1 MRWPQRRMSVLGLF
15 SRLQKAILTQHIH
28 ITIGIGMP
36 KAPIKSQIAC
46 DIIRDLILSGKKRPG
61 EHLTL
66 AELESDMGIGRGP
79 IREALMRLD
88 RSGLV
93 RNLPHRGIVVA
104 LPPSMEEVQHI
115 FEVRRKLEGILCQEA
130 MRHATKTDLRE
141 LEKILASM
149 HDFSKSN
156 FIPLDRKFHTELYAL
171 ARLPYLSQLVEKVL
185 ESVEIY
191 LRAYLPTHRVCVDSL
206 EEHYAMLQAI
216 RENNADSLQAMLT
229 KNLQHGIDTIQ
240 QGYEASLVFSRE

>member
-1 MRWPQRRMSVLGLF
+1 ML
-15 SRLQKAILTQHIH
+15 
-28 ITIGIGMP
+28 

-66 AELESDMGIGRGP
+66 AELEREVGIGRGP
-79 IREALMRLD
+79 IREAFMRLD

-104 LPPSMEEVQHI
+104 VPPTMEEVHHI
-115 FEVRRKLEGILCQEA
+115 FEVRLKVEGILCHEA
-130 MRHATKTDLRE
+130 MRYATKENFRE
-141 LEKILASM
+141 LEKILAGM

-156 FIPLDRKFHTELYAL
+156 FIPLDRKFHAELYAI
-171 ARLPYLSQLVEKVL
+171 ARLPYLSQTAEKVL

-191 LRAYLPTHRVCVDSL
+191 LRAYLPTPHVCMDSL
-206 EEHYAMLQAI
+206 EEHYTMLQAMH
-216 RENNADSLQAMLT
+216 NKDADLLQNTLA

-240 QGYEASLVFSRE
+240 QGYKDTLFASKE